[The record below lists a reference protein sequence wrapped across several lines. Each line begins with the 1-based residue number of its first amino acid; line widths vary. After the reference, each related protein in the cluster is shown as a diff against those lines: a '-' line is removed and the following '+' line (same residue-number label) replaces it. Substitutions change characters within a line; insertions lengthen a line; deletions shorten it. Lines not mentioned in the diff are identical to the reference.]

1 MTVFDIVKKNIK
13 GNIQNY
19 LLYFISFTISV
30 IIFYTFVSLQD
41 TPEIQVRTESFEI
54 IRSIIF
60 QASFLLILFVGVFIW
75 YSHSFFTKRRKKE
88 VGLYALL
95 GIRKKT
101 IGKMLFYE
109 NLILGLSALL
119 IGILLGVLLSR
130 LFVMLLLK
138 LLDAPMDIAFHLS
151 FDAIL
156 YTSIVFGCMIT
167 LTSIQAY
174 RLVYRFKLIAL
185 FQAEKQREQTPK
197 SSVLFAIV
205 SMVLL
210 ACSFLLVYQSISN
223 DPIVTMGLFSF
234 FTIVGTYLLYRSAVM
249 FLLKAVQNNKPY
261 FYRGTNLIGYAHV
274 LHRIQGNTRTLT
286 IISLLSAATLT
297 AFYMGYSEYNNIK
310 KNAVNYAP
318 FSYQYTSNNE
328 AFDHQVKKIIEQ
340 DKEHPVLTQLEIPVI
355 QMNGDISAF
364 EYIPYGHPVNKTP
377 IRILSCSTYHLITMA
392 LGKKDTLHLSK
403 NQAAMIRPYLDY
415 TNSNNIGKKLTLQG
429 SYTLSIVKTLE
440 DRIINW
446 SDPDIYIV
454 ISDSLFKGLKEQK
467 ESFYYKIYRVKDQE
481 ATRTT
486 SNQLLSLA
494 ADKKIELSTFYRNYR
509 MNIESA
515 GVDLFLL
522 GFLGIVFIVAT
533 GSIIY
538 LKQLM
543 EAYLDRER
551 YHILQKIGTTKREIT
566 IAITKQTLFV
576 YLLPL
581 VIGILHSTMIYTILS
596 PNGEVFTMSVLTSIM
611 IYVFIYSLYYV
622 WSVYSYKKIVTS
634 R

>member
-1 MTVFDIVKKNIK
+1 M
-13 GNIQNY
+13 
-19 LLYFISFTISV
+19 ISV
-30 IIFYTFVSLQD
+30 IVFYTFVSLQD
-41 TPEIQVRTESFEI
+41 VPEIQVRTESFEI

-60 QASFLLILFVGVFIW
+60 QASFLLVLFIGVFIW
-75 YSHSFFTKRRKKE
+75 YSNSFFTKRRKKE

-109 NLILGLSALL
+109 NIILGLSALL
-119 IGILLGVLLSR
+119 AGILLGALFSR

-138 LLDAPMDIAFHLS
+138 LLDSPMNIAFHLS
-151 FDAIL
+151 FDAII
-156 YTSIVFGCMIT
+156 YTSVVFGCMIA

-174 RLVYRFKLIAL
+174 RLIYRFKLIAF
-185 FQAEKQREQTPK
+185 FQAEKQGEQVPET
-197 SSVLFAIV
+197 SVPYTILTF
-205 SMVLL
+205 VLL
-210 ACSFLLVYQSISN
+210 ACSFLVVYRPIL
-223 DPIVTMGLFSF
+223 DEPIVILGLFSL
-234 FTIVGTYLLYRSAVM
+234 FTITGTYLLYRSVIV
-249 FLLKAVQNNKPY
+249 LLIKVIQRNKPY
-261 FYRGTNLIGYAHV
+261 YYKGTNLIGFTHI
-274 LHRIQGNTRTLT
+274 LHRIQGNTQILT

-297 AFYMGYSEYNNIK
+297 AFYMGYNEYDSVK
-310 KNAVNYAP
+310 KKAINYAP
-318 FSYQYTSNNE
+318 FSYQHTSNNKT
-328 AFDHQVKKIIEQ
+328 FDQLVKKIVEQ
-340 DKEHPVLTQLEIPVI
+340 DKQHPVLTQLDIPVI

-364 EYIPYGHPVNKTP
+364 EYIPYGYPVNKTP
-377 IRILSCSTYHLITMA
+377 IRILSCSTFYQIAKA
-392 LGKKDTLHLSK
+392 LGKKETLHLTK
-403 NQAAMIRPYLDY
+403 DQAAMIRPYLDY
-415 TNSNNIGKKLTLQG
+415 MNSNYIGQKLILQG
-429 SYTLSIVKTLE
+429 NHTLSIVKTLE

-446 SDPDIYIV
+446 SEPDLYLV
-454 ISDSLFKGLKEQK
+454 VSDLMFKELKEQN
-467 ESFYYKIYRVKDQE
+467 EPFLYKAYRVKDQE

-551 YHILQKIGTTKREIT
+551 YHTLRKIGTTKREIT
-566 IAITKQTLFV
+566 IIIAKQTLFV
-576 YLLPL
+576 YLLSL
-581 VIGILHSTMIYTILS
+581 VIGILHSTMIYTILY
-596 PNGEVFTMSVLTSIM
+596 PMGEVFTMNVLTSIM
-611 IYVFIYSLYYV
+611 VYVFIYFLYYV
-622 WSVYSYKKIVTS
+622 LSVYSYNKIVNS